1 MYLCIDSGGTKIS
14 YAIFDENFILK
25 NEYVIIMNGNYR
37 LNQKE
42 VENVFLKIFYD
53 LTPTKVL
60 IGMAGIYGM
69 DKEIENFQKKNNIRI
84 DIVSDI
90 SLASLSINLKEGQI
104 LGMLG
109 TGSVFYKDNRIE
121 GGYGHLLGDEGS
133 GYHFGK
139 IILKKYLKLKQ
150 LNISNIITKEIEKNY
165 GINSSRELVP
175 IIYISPK
182 VEFSKLAKTFMD
194 NENFR
199 DLSNIFFEETS
210 NYIDDFA
217 AHKVYLSGSITNSI
231 EFQKF
236 IKKNKKNYEIVKI
249 EMLDGIKNYE
259 F

>member
-90 SLASLSINLKEGQI
+90 SLASLSINLKEG
-104 LGMLG
+104 
-109 TGSVFYKDNRIE
+109 
-121 GGYGHLLGDEGS
+121 
-133 GYHFGK
+133 
-139 IILKKYLKLKQ
+139 
-150 LNISNIITKEIEKNY
+150 
-165 GINSSRELVP
+165 
-175 IIYISPK
+175 
-182 VEFSKLAKTFMD
+182 
-194 NENFR
+194 
-199 DLSNIFFEETS
+199 
-210 NYIDDFA
+210 
-217 AHKVYLSGSITNSI
+217 
-231 EFQKF
+231 
-236 IKKNKKNYEIVKI
+236 
-249 EMLDGIKNYE
+249 
-259 F
+259 